1 MQKFAHDLRSI
12 ILPSYDDLL
21 DRLLRFLPRPVSSAA
36 LTTLLATLS
45 SLFKHLLVPATE
57 SDIVQ
62 RTWRCVS
69 VVLPECNSEVQRAMA
84 EVWGSLLRRLRASR
98 REVAV
103 EVMASDLGGVEDA
116 CAWAYIFACKVC
128 TGVYLSGKSL
138 MNYPRLVR
146 VANTSYSYSIH
157 SCTASPISP

>member
-1 MQKFAHDLRSI
+1 MQKFVHDLRSI

-21 DRLLRFLPRPVSSAA
+21 NRLLQFLPRPVSAAA
-36 LTTLLATLS
+36 LTALLATFS

-62 RTWRCVS
+62 RTWKRVC
-69 VVLPECNSEVQRAMA
+69 VVLRGCNSEVQRAMA

-103 EVMASDLGGVEDA
+103 EAMAEDLGGVEVA
-116 CAWAYIFACKVC
+116 CAWAYIFSCKVC
-128 TGVYLSGKSL
+128 
-138 MNYPRLVR
+138 P
-146 VANTSYSYSIH
+146 
-157 SCTASPISP
+157 TAY